1 VRKPIRFRLIY
12 LLIAISTYTAGFLLL
27 PDTTQS
33 SRDTFISG
41 AFLLAYF
48 VLLPALFWYCV
59 IKVGQQKRWKII
71 IPLSVACVVARY
83 SMPPSLAAY
92 FEFLSW
98 ARYPIIA
105 ILLIIE
111 LAVIYHVVSMLWKSR
126 KISGDPRVN
135 ALINDPDNDDKKRE
149 LAFMMASEP
158 ASWYYAFPRF
168 SKKHI
173 PAISNLS
180 LRSASRWHITLV
192 VISLFT
198 VTTISYTL
206 LMQWSE
212 LAAII
217 VSTLIGYGIISL
229 IASHRISRHYSVYI
243 HNNHLVV
250 NATFFNLLL
259 APVSQINACET
270 GEWQCHKEQVKIG
283 RGTYA
288 NIKLTFSKPVLWFT
302 MMGIFN
308 EKIDEVFL
316 CVDNPNA
323 LMASLY
329 KCEAS
334 NEE

>member
-1 VRKPIRFRLIY
+1 VRKPIRFRLLY

-27 PDTTQS
+27 PDTTKS

-105 ILLIIE
+105 ILLIVE
-111 LAVIYHVVSMLWKSR
+111 LAVIYHVISMLWKSR

-135 ALINDPDNDDKKRE
+135 TLINNVDNDDKKRE

-158 ASWYYAFPRF
+158 ASWYYAIPRF

-229 IASHRISRHYSVYI
+229 IASHRISRHYSIYI
-243 HNNHLVV
+243 HDNHLVV
-250 NATFFNLLL
+250 NATFYNLLL
-259 APVSQINACET
+259 APLSQIKACET
-270 GEWQCHKEQVKIG
+270 GVWQCDKEQVKIG
-283 RGTYA
+283 RGTRA

-302 MMGIFN
+302 MMGMFN
-308 EKIDEVFL
+308 EQLEEVFL

-323 LMASLY
+323 LAASLY

>member
-1 VRKPIRFRLIY
+1 MRKPIKFRLIY
-12 LLIAISTYTAGFLLL
+12 LLIAILTYVAGFTFI
-27 PDTTQS
+27 PGTIAS
-33 SRDTFISG
+33 SRDTFVSG
-41 AFLLAYF
+41 TFLFSYF
-48 VLLPALFWYCV
+48 VLLPSLFWYCV

-71 IPLSVACVVARY
+71 IPLSVASVVARY
-83 SMPPSLAAY
+83 SMPPSVAAY

-111 LAVIYHVVSMLWKSR
+111 MAVVYHVVSMLWKSR
-126 KISGDPRVN
+126 KMSGDPRVN
-135 ALINDPDNDDKKRE
+135 ALINDVDNDEKKRE

-158 ASWYYAFPRF
+158 ASWYYAIPRF

-173 PAISNLS
+173 PGISNLA
-180 LRSASRWHITLV
+180 LHSAARWHIALV

-198 VTTISYTL
+198 ITISSYAL

-229 IASHRISRHYSVYI
+229 VASHRISRHYSLYI

-259 APVSQINACET
+259 APVSQITEYET
-270 GEWQCHKEQVKIG
+270 GLWQCEKEQVKIG
-283 RGTYA
+283 RGTHA
-288 NIKLTFSKPVLWFT
+288 NIKLTFSKPVVWFT

-308 EKIDEVFL
+308 EQLDEVFL
-316 CVDNPNA
+316 CVDNPHE
-323 LMASLY
+323 LVASLNRC
-329 KCEAS
+329 KAR
-334 NEE
+334 NEK